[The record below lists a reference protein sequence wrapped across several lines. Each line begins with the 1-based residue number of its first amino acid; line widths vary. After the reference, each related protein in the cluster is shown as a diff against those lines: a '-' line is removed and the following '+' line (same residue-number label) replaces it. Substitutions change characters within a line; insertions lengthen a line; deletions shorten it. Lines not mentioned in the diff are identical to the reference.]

1 MASSDY
7 HFPAVTADIVALA
20 GSGILLIRRK
30 NPPYRDHWALPGGFL
45 DPDETIETCAAREL
59 AEETGVTAHDLQLV
73 GVYSEPD
80 RDPRGRTVSVAFL
93 ARFDE
98 QPPAEAADDAAELH
112 WFPADDLP
120 PLAFDHARIIAD
132 ALKLA

>member
-1 MASSDY
+1 M
-7 HFPAVTADIVALA
+7 TA
-20 GSGILLIRRK
+20 
-30 NPPYRDHWALPGGFL
+30 L
-45 DPDETIETCAAREL
+45 DL
-59 AEETGVTAHDLQLV
+59 WLV

-98 QPPAEAADDAAELH
+98 RPSAEAADDAAELR